1 MKKYILY
8 GAAAIGGLAK
18 KAIESMGDVVV
29 GYLDRRAFEINE
41 YHGVPVYAPDQI
53 PLAFCKE
60 DIVTF
65 IAVKNVFEHEK
76 IARHL
81 YRSGLRKI
89 VYKPYNVLIGVGT
102 KEENALAD
110 LYDLIFDGNV
120 QSAAMAIPQCFTE
133 SFKEL
138 FDYAKIEQKGNNI
151 VAYIPT
157 EFIFTNNYGEGGMKK
172 WGNIPIA
179 GLFTHI
185 NFFQS
190 LGGDISASV
199 DSYVEEYC
207 VYTATL
213 QGNIK
218 ITNAWKENVV
228 ENRTQ
233 IYEQMREAQNIDPD
247 FFVRN
252 AATAVWN
259 EEKKYFN
266 LTSGKHICSFLAA
279 QGMKYIPL
287 CISLTDYETFA
298 NRKYARKIAEEIYN
312 TEDGCN
318 VPNPFFYRGA
328 FNRDRGGHDFLLWF
342 TKYYAEKLFRE
353 HGKIDF
359 SRLYVYDLQHDYGHM
374 ARYLSRI
381 GARVQRVC
389 EQNRLE
395 MELNCLFYQ
404 NDICNNVMP
413 VSIKVIIV
421 DQWND
426 AMVQNG
432 DVSNIDSLILRNVDK
447 QTQTKISKKYGFYVE
462 TLLCEKGIGANR
474 VGDYLLERDEGEYG
488 KKA

>member
-1 MKKYILY
+1 MKEYVLY

-18 KAIESMGDVVV
+18 RTIESMGDVVV

-41 YHGVPVYAPDQI
+41 YNGVPVYAPDQI
-53 PLAFCKE
+53 PQTFCKE

-76 IARHL
+76 IARRL
-81 YRSGLRKI
+81 YRSGLKKI

-102 KEENALAD
+102 EAENALAD
-110 LYDLIFDGNV
+110 LYDLIFEGNA
-120 QSAAMAIPQCFTE
+120 QSAAMLIPQCFAKG
-133 SFKEL
+133 SKPL
-138 FDYAKIEQKGNNI
+138 FDYAKIEQKGDNI

-157 EFIFTNNYGEGGMKK
+157 EFIFTNNYGDGGMKK

-199 DSYVEEYC
+199 DPYVEEYC

-213 QGNIK
+213 QGNLR

-266 LTSGKHICSFLAA
+266 LTSGKHRCSFLAA

-287 CISLTDYETFA
+287 CISLMDYETFA
-298 NRKYARKIAEEIYN
+298 NRKYAEQIAEEIYN

-328 FNRDRGGHDFLLWF
+328 FNRDRGAYDFLLWF
-342 TKYYAEKLFRE
+342 TKYYAEKLYRE
-353 HGKIDF
+353 YGKIDF

-381 GARVQRVC
+381 GAKTQRPYVQDY
-389 EQNRLE
+389 LE
-395 MELNCLFYQ
+395 EHLNDLFKNNIYY
-404 NDICNNVMP
+404 NCSANMNTDI
-413 VSIKVIIV
+413 IIADCRDV
-421 DQWND
+421 DKL
-426 AMVQNG
+426 G
-432 DVSNIDSLILRNVDK
+432 EYNIGNTKELILRNVD
-447 QTQTKISKKYGFYVE
+447 SEALKKMDELYGFGNS
-462 TLLCEKGIGANR
+462 TLLSRRTKKLKQ
-474 VGDYLLERDEGEYG
+474 VGDYLFKQCKE
-488 KKA
+488 

>member
-1 MKKYILY
+1 MKKYVLY

-18 KAIESMGDVVV
+18 RAIESMGDAVI

-41 YHGVPVYAPDQI
+41 YNGVPVYAPDQI
-53 PLAFCKE
+53 PSTFCKE

-76 IARHL
+76 IARRL
-81 YRSGLRKI
+81 YRSGLKKI

-102 KEENALAD
+102 EEENALAD
-110 LYDLIFDGNV
+110 LYDLIYEGNV
-120 QSAAMAIPQCFTE
+120 QSAAMAIPQCFAG
-133 SFKEL
+133 SSRPL
-138 FDYAKIEQKGNNI
+138 FDYAKIEQKGDNV

-157 EFIFTNNYGEGGMKK
+157 EFIFTNNYDEGGMKK

-185 NFFQS
+185 NFFRS

-199 DSYVEEYC
+199 DPYVEEYC

-266 LTSGKHICSFLAA
+266 LTSGKHRCSFLAA

-298 NRKYARKIAEEIYN
+298 NRKYAEQIAEEIYN

-328 FNRDRGGHDFLLWF
+328 FNRDRGAHDFLLWF
-342 TKYYAEKLFRE
+342 TQYYAEKMYWE
-353 HGKIDF
+353 HGKVDF
-359 SRLYVYDLQHDYGHM
+359 SKLYVYDLQHDYGHM

-381 GARVQRVC
+381 GVKVQRPYVQDYLEEHLNNLFKNNIYYNC
-389 EQNRLE
+389 SANR
-395 MELNCLFYQ
+395 NT
-404 NDICNNVMP
+404 DI
-413 VSIKVIIV
+413 IIADSCDV
-421 DQWND
+421 DKL
-426 AMVQNG
+426 G
-432 DVSNIDSLILRNVDK
+432 EYNIGNTKELILRNVDNEVL
-447 QTQTKISKKYGFYVE
+447 KKMDELYGFGNS
-462 TLLCEKGIGANR
+462 TLLSRRTKKLKQ
-474 VGDYLLERDEGEYG
+474 VGDYLFKQCKE
-488 KKA
+488 